1 MALNQIE
8 DFNGRIAN
16 AAKLAN
22 VKEMQTREMISIV
35 SKGSEEIS
43 KYLKDKGAK
52 QVEEHKS
59 MLDEFQL

>member
-16 AAKLAN
+16 AAKLTN
-22 VKEMQTREMISIV
+22 DKEMQTREMISIV

-43 KYLKDKGAK
+43 KY
-52 QVEEHKS
+52 
-59 MLDEFQL
+59 FN